1 MFIPKRPAFNG
12 DFFFAF
18 GLAQRQQE
26 WDNEFT
32 NMPKAKA
39 MEALKSGAKIRH
51 NMFLE
56 REFVYMKEN
65 TIFDEN
71 DLPLA
76 DFWKYRASGCFDTG
90 WHVISE

>member
-32 NMPKAKA
+32 NMTKARA
-39 MEALKSGAKIRH
+39 VEALESGAKVRH
-51 NMFLE
+51 RLFSE
-56 REFVYMKEN
+56 GEFVYMKN
-65 TIFDEN
+65 GVIFDEN
-71 DLPLA
+71 AHPLVE
-76 DFWKYRASGCFDTG
+76 FWQHRAAEHFDTG
-90 WHVISE
+90 WDVISE